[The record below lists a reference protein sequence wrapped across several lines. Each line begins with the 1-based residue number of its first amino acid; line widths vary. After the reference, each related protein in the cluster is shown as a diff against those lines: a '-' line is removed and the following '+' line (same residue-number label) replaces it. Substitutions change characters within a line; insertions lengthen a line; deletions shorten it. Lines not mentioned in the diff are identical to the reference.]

1 MRGRVCCCVV
11 VISLKLNFVSWESF
25 GRPRREEFDSLSGVS
40 EKSDEF
46 GATAEFRRRTVDVNL
61 FPLDCML
68 PVSMYFACAYR
79 YTWNREIVFNSQKL
93 VKRRGRVA
101 A

>member
-1 MRGRVCCCVV
+1 MLLRCCYLVEVEFRV
-11 VISLKLNFVSWESF
+11 F
-25 GRPRREEFDSLSGVS
+25 GKVLGAHGEEFDSLSGVS

-61 FPLDCML
+61 LPLDCML

>member
-1 MRGRVCCCVV
+1 M
-11 VISLKLNFVSWESF
+11 SAEK
-25 GRPRREEFDSLSGVS
+25 
-40 EKSDEF
+40 KSDEF
-46 GATAEFRRRTVDVNL
+46 GATAEFRCRTVDVNL

-68 PVSMYFACAYR
+68 PVSMTVAFAYR

-93 VKRRGRVA
+93 VKRRAKIA